1 MDESIRWTWQA
12 DDDKDSCVHQLWLSS
27 LVLKLL
33 CLSCTFRSPPSW
45 VGRATVLVPWRFR
58 EGQNLPNV
66 TQEAQWPSWG
76 LVPGLQTPRTAPR
89 LLTE

>member
-1 MDESIRWTWQA
+1 MDKSIRWTWQA
-12 DDDKDSCVHQLWLSS
+12 DDDKDPCVHHLWLSS

-33 CLSCTFRSPPSW
+33 CLFCIFRSPLSW

-66 TQEAQWPSWG
+66 T
-76 LVPGLQTPRTAPR
+76 
-89 LLTE
+89 